1 MKTKIIYISGN
12 ELFDMREIRNA
23 FEEVRQTLG
32 LDKNTILF
40 GVPVDNDDALV
51 QPTEQAKDVVMQVT
65 EPIKEDES
73 KATAGTYEFIKPA
86 IPEEPVIQDI
96 PQTKKVRK
104 SQKKKEEIVI
114 AEPEVEI
121 ATETAQA
128 EPVVQEEEVATVIPI
143 ISVLSVNDNEP
154 ATTEAVEESQ
164 IIEETE
170 EIEEIAPVIEIKEE
184 NVISVDTIVEADV
197 PDVVQDENDVAQRV
211 SIDEVGVEN
220 YQVAEEIPMEK
231 TLEHLLESMA
241 PLGEDIEDKTE
252 TNDTGNDEPTYP
264 DDDPEPDFDAVDM
277 IDSTLDT
284 DATLEQLANEFAQ
297 AQSQIQETPKTTTQG
312 KIAKLKDILPFKKKR
327 EEPSIMGDLF
337 GWAGIAANDDDV
349 SIPGFFTSAVGKK

>member
-40 GVPVDNDDALV
+40 GVPVDNDDALA
-51 QPTEQAKDVVMQVT
+51 QPAEQPKDAVMQVT
-65 EPIKEDES
+65 EPIKEDEIE
-73 KATAGTYEFIKPA
+73 ATADTYEIIKPA

-121 ATETAQA
+121 ATETAQT

-143 ISVLSVNDNEP
+143 ISVLSVNDNES

-164 IIEETE
+164 IIEEAE

-211 SIDEVGVEN
+211 SIDEVGVE
-220 YQVAEEIPMEK
+220 EIPMEK

-241 PLGEDIEDKTE
+241 PLGEDIEAKVE
-252 TNDTGNDEPTYP
+252 TNDTDDDDPTYP

>member
-40 GVPVDNDDALV
+40 GVPVDNDNALA
-51 QPTEQAKDVVMQVT
+51 QPTEQAKDAVMQVT
-65 EPIKEDES
+65 EPIKKDEINT
-73 KATAGTYEFIKPA
+73 TADTYEIIKPA

-121 ATETAQA
+121 ATET
-128 EPVVQEEEVATVIPI
+128 VVQEEEVATVIPI

-170 EIEEIAPVIEIKEE
+170 EIKEIAPVIEIKEE

-241 PLGEDIEDKTE
+241 PLGEDIEDKVE
-252 TNDTGNDEPTYP
+252 TNDTDDDDPTYP

-277 IDSTLDT
+277 ID
-284 DATLEQLANEFAQ
+284 
-297 AQSQIQETPKTTTQG
+297 
-312 KIAKLKDILPFKKKR
+312 
-327 EEPSIMGDLF
+327 
-337 GWAGIAANDDDV
+337 
-349 SIPGFFTSAVGKK
+349 

>member
-40 GVPVDNDDALV
+40 GVPVDNDDALA
-51 QPTEQAKDVVMQVT
+51 QPAEQARDAVMQVT
-65 EPIKEDES
+65 EPTKKDES

-143 ISVLSVNDNEP
+143 ISVLSVNDNES

-164 IIEETE
+164 IIEEA
-170 EIEEIAPVIEIKEE
+170 EEIAPVIEIKEE

-241 PLGEDIEDKTE
+241 PLGEDIEEKTE
-252 TNDTGNDEPTYP
+252 TNDTDDDEPTYP

-312 KIAKLKDILPFKKKR
+312 KIAKLKDILPFKKKH
-327 EEPSIMGDLF
+327 EEPGLMGDLF

>member
-40 GVPVDNDDALV
+40 GVPVDNDNALA
-51 QPTEQAKDVVMQVT
+51 QPTEQAKDAVMQVT
-65 EPIKEDES
+65 EPIKKDEINT
-73 KATAGTYEFIKPA
+73 TADTYEIIKPA

-121 ATETAQA
+121 ATES
-128 EPVVQEEEVATVIPI
+128 VVQEEEVATVIPI

-170 EIEEIAPVIEIKEE
+170 EIKEIAPVIEIKEE

-241 PLGEDIEDKTE
+241 PLGEDIEAKVE
-252 TNDTGNDEPTYP
+252 TNDTDDDDPTYP